1 LPRASAFP
9 RPRRAPHPS
18 GNELLRRFS
27 GDDAFPR
34 SDEQHLVAGVDVHLV
49 ACAGAEIDDVNTEVI
64 PHLRRYQRLPC
75 DATTGKER
83 AVSGFLGDLIGF
95 ME

>member
-1 LPRASAFP
+1 MPVLFPGRDVHHIPASDDLF
-9 RPRRAPHPS
+9 
-18 GNELLRRFS
+18 RRFC

-34 SDEQHLVAGVDVHLV
+34 GHEQHLIAGVDMHLV
-49 ACAGAEIDDVNTEVI
+49 ACASTEIDDVNTEVI